1 MGDFEMEVEKNK
13 KVKDLEMEKEE
24 RSLILEE
31 MRI

>member
-1 MGDFEMEVEKNK
+1 MGDFEMDVEKNK

-24 RSLILEE
+24 RSLILGE